1 MVTIL
6 QSIITNMFTDEK
18 VRNGI
23 INNED
28 VIREIV
34 INTIKDL
41 KKKKTT

>member
-1 MVTIL
+1 M
-6 QSIITNMFTDEK
+6 K
-18 VRNGI
+18 RNGI

-41 KKKKTT
+41 KKKKT

>member
-1 MVTIL
+1 MK
-6 QSIITNMFTDEK
+6 S
-18 VRNGI
+18 RNGI

-41 KKKKTT
+41 KKKNNINFMKMSLMTS